1 MREINHQRLRYFHE
15 VLTHGTIRGAA
26 DHINTSPSVITRQI
40 RLLEEEL
47 GAALFERQARGV
59 RPTEAAAHLLEFWR
73 GYRSQQEKL
82 EDQLHALKGLQ
93 QGHIRIVVSEGFVDT
108 LVDDV
113 LAPFCAKYP
122 KLNVDVDMLAVDTI
136 LDEVALSRAHI
147 GLAYNPPPH
156 PLIAHRASSRQPV
169 VLLLRRDHP
178 LARRRRPATVDDLHA
193 YPLALM
199 PPTFGIGHV
208 VKMLELAENIEIRPT
223 LTTNSLTGAQAHRH
237 GGELHHADRSIRRVP
252 RNRGRR
258 ADDGADRAPDIR
270 GHACAA
276 DREIGAAAGAGA
288 GGIDPVDRD
297 AVGGVRGRDGRRREN
312 ARAAR
317 HAVTPFVRRRT
328 LEPVKITACG
338 PVAARL
344 LRAENK
350 GSASALGSGS
360 ASASAPTTVRHD
372 VRSG

>member
-1 MREINHQRLRYFHE
+1 MRDINLQRLRYFHE

-26 DHINTSPSVITRQI
+26 EHINTSPSVITRQI

-47 GAALFERQARGV
+47 GTALFERQARGV

-113 LAPFCAKYP
+113 LAPFCATYP
-122 KLNVDVDMLAVDTI
+122 KLAIGVDMLAVDSI
-136 LDEVALSRAHI
+136 LEEVAQSRAHI

-156 PLIAHRASSRQPV
+156 PQIAYRASSPQPV

-178 LARRRRPATVDDLHA
+178 LARRKRPAAIDDLRA

-208 VKMLELAENIEIRPT
+208 VKMLELAENVAIRPT
-223 LTTNSLTGAQAHRH
+223 LTTNSLTALKRIVTAENFITLIGEFAAYREIANGELTTVPIAHPLFEGTHARVLVKSGRPLAPGPLELLKWIETRLAVFSGPAAGGGEKRKSRH
-237 GGELHHADRSIRRVP
+237 GKH
-252 RNRGRR
+252 
-258 ADDGADRAPDIR
+258 
-270 GHACAA
+270 
-276 DREIGAAAGAGA
+276 
-288 GGIDPVDRD
+288 
-297 AVGGVRGRDGRRREN
+297 
-312 ARAAR
+312 
-317 HAVTPFVRRRT
+317 
-328 LEPVKITACG
+328 
-338 PVAARL
+338 
-344 LRAENK
+344 
-350 GSASALGSGS
+350 
-360 ASASAPTTVRHD
+360 
-372 VRSG
+372 